1 MGHDTVT
8 RFALDE
14 TMAADAGYGVSRRR
28 QGEADW
34 IRSEIVFQKRLRF
47 LALRVFVWVI
57 LGHFR
62 ELAACK

>member
-47 LALRVFVWVI
+47 LLGLPPEFARI
-57 LGHFR
+57 LKNGTQ
-62 ELAACK
+62 